1 MLSKDEVIRAGK
13 FIVKWGG
20 SNYTGADANNKQ
32 TPGWMLETQEDRFL
46 TRLDED
52 TSLMKDATFIRME
65 ARQHALDYLFVR
77 PTLQPMST
85 SGGMLNTDLDQLT
98 ETIPK
103 FARRELDARPYV
115 AYTYTPKQFIWENI
129 EKDEFLEQYEA
140 LLAEA
145 CGVAAESLCVYADKT
160 AGDSIDGLF
169 KQLDTIAAET
179 DEEIIRENGK
189 GYYGQIDRT
198 PSTGSLVGQI
208 MDMITSFADQNG
220 NIGNAVLYTSTMLRG
235 AILKEAANRETEL
248 GDAIYLNGND
258 ISIFGIPVKTA
269 SFLSRPASGFSERII
284 LCDPA
289 SVVFGFV
296 SELES
301 ESTYEHNKKAYLS
314 SVDVEL
320 DVGMI
325 YPTDVL
331 YAEIVDGAV
340 FGKVKN
346 TTQSSVT
353 LADGPTSAS
362 ITVAAGATVDVPV
375 GTYKNGAAS
384 VKVEKGK
391 TTTISA

>member
-20 SNYTGADANNKQ
+20 SSYTGKDANNKQ
-32 TPGWMLETQEDRFL
+32 VPGWMLETQEDRFL
-46 TRLDED
+46 TKLDED
-52 TSLMKDATFIRME
+52 TSLMKDATFIRMD

-77 PTLQPMST
+77 PTLQPMAT
-85 SGGMLNTDLDQLT
+85 SGGMLSTDLDQLT

-129 EKDEFLEQYEA
+129 EKEEFLEQYEA

-145 CGVAAESLCVYADKT
+145 CGVAAEALCVYADT
-160 AGDSIDGLF
+160 SAGDSIDGLF
-169 KQLDTIAAET
+169 KQLDTISAAT
-179 DEEIIRENGK
+179 DEEVIRENGK
-189 GYYGQIDRT
+189 GYYGVIDRT
-198 PSTGSLVGQI
+198 PATGSLVGQI

-235 AILKEAANRETEL
+235 AILKEAANRETDL

-269 SFLSRPASGFSERII
+269 SFLSRPKEGFSERII
-284 LCDPA
+284 LCDPT
-289 SVVFGFV
+289 SIVFGFV

-320 DVGMI
+320 DIGLI

-331 YAEIVDGAV
+331 YAEIVDGAIM
-340 FGKVKN
+340 GKVKN
-346 TTQSSVT
+346 QSGSSVT
-353 LADGPTSAS
+353 LTDGPVSAS
-362 ITVAAGATVDVPV
+362 ITIANGATADVPV
-375 GTYKNGAAS
+375 GSYKNGAAT

-391 TTTISA
+391 TTTLSA

>member
-20 SNYTGADANNKQ
+20 SSYTGKDANNKQ
-32 TPGWMLETQEDRFL
+32 VPGWMLETQEDRFL
-46 TRLDED
+46 TKLDED
-52 TSLMKDATFIRME
+52 TSLMKDATFIRMD

-77 PTLQPMST
+77 PTLQPMAT
-85 SGGMLNTDLDQLT
+85 SGGMLSTDLDQLT

-129 EKDEFLEQYEA
+129 EKEEFLEQYEA

-145 CGVAAESLCVYADKT
+145 CGVAAEALCVYADT
-160 AGDSIDGLF
+160 SAGDSIDGLF
-169 KQLDTIAAET
+169 KQLDTISAAT
-179 DEEIIRENGK
+179 DEEVIRENGK
-189 GYYGQIDRT
+189 GYYGVIDRT
-198 PSTGSLVGQI
+198 PATGSLVGQI

-235 AILKEAANRETEL
+235 AILKEAANRETDL

-269 SFLSRPASGFSERII
+269 SFLSRPKEGFSERIL
-284 LCDPA
+284 LCDPT
-289 SVVFGFV
+289 SIVFGFV

-320 DVGMI
+320 DIGLI

-331 YAEIVDGAV
+331 YAEIVDGAIM
-340 FGKVKN
+340 GKVKN
-346 TTQSSVT
+346 QSGSSVT
-353 LADGPTSAS
+353 LTDGPVSAS
-362 ITVAAGATVDVPV
+362 ITIANGATADVPV
-375 GTYKNGAAS
+375 GSYKNGAAT

-391 TTTISA
+391 TTTLSA